1 MTHSM
6 KSDFDRAGGG
16 ALVRVGSWSNG
27 KREGKNYI
35 MNKKGNEECGKEYE
49 KKSI

>member
-1 MTHSM
+1 MTYSM

-35 MNKKGNEECGKEYE
+35 MNKKGNEECGMEYE
-49 KKSI
+49 IGSV